1 MIRVVLAV
9 AMFGAMSGLAGPAIS
24 QSKQG
29 EVSGSEI
36 SSKCAHRRM
45 MPPDPRDNCPR
56 QQGVDSIRGVEPVGT
71 SAYGAGPGSGAGTG
85 NGLGGGQAKGQR

>member
-1 MIRVVLAV
+1 MIRVLLAV
-9 AMFGAMSGLAGPAIS
+9 SIFGSMSGFAGPAIA

-29 EVSGSEI
+29 ETSGSEV

-56 QQGVDSIRGVEPVGT
+56 QQGVDPIRGVEPVGT
-71 SAYGAGPGSGAGTG
+71 SATGAGPGGGAGTG